1 MSPVAIYV
9 AVAIAAVLVVTVVAR
24 HRWRRHHR
32 VEFAGA
38 LRILGEART
47 RKPPHIEPQRDDRA
61 GTGRG
66 VTVVDR
72 RP

>member
-1 MSPVAIYV
+1 MSPVALYTVI
-9 AVAIAAVLVVTVVAR
+9 AVAIVAALAVVAR
-24 HRWRRHHR
+24 WQWHRRHR

-38 LRILGEART
+38 LRTLGEART

-66 VTVVDR
+66 VTVVD
-72 RP
+72 PKE